1 MTDKPKTRVV
11 EIDFEIHQ
19 MIELEKRGFDE
30 SDNDALRRLLR
41 LPEPQP
47 SNGKGYSWSSH
58 GVTLPHGT
66 ELRMNYGGQELTGI
80 IDNGEW
86 LVGKERCN
94 SPSRAALLVARTS
107 DGRPAILNGWE
118 YWYVKR
124 PSDTSWISIASL
136 RRRASK

>member
-1 MTDKPKTRVV
+1 MTEKPRARVV

-47 SNGKGYSWSSH
+47 TSENSRSWSSH

-66 ELRMNYGGQELTGI
+66 ELRMNYGDQEHTGI
-80 IDNGEW
+80 VDNGKW
-86 LVGKERCN
+86 LVGGERCN
-94 SPSRAALLVARTS
+94 SPSRAASLVARTS
-107 DGRPAILNGWE
+107 DGRPAILNGWK
-118 YWYVKR
+118 YWHVKR
-124 PSDTSWISIASL
+124 PSDTGWISIARL
-136 RRRASK
+136 RRKARN

>member
-1 MTDKPKTRVV
+1 MTEKPRTRVV

-47 SNGKGYSWSSH
+47 TSDNSRSWSSH

-66 ELRMNYGGQELTGI
+66 ELRMNYGGQEHTGI
-80 IDNGEW
+80 VDNGKW
-86 LVGKERCN
+86 LVGEN
-94 SPSRAALLVARTS
+94 DAIARQEPPLSLQELRMVGLPFLT
-107 DGRPAILNGWE
+107 DGNTG
-118 YWYVKR
+118 
-124 PSDTSWISIASL
+124 T
-136 RRRASK
+136 